1 MSVFKKRYKNKGG
14 KTSEYWYID
23 YTVDGKRKWESVG
36 KVGLVNKTDARKLLS
51 IRKVEVLKGIFGID
65 KKRTSPSFSMFSKEY
80 IVYAKSNKKSWDRD
94 VCALRSLEPFFGR
107 YELDKISPI
116 QIEKYKVER
125 KATVSPRTV
134 NIELSLLR
142 RMFNLGITWDKCES
156 NPVSKVK
163 FYREDPPTERVLS
176 EDEEQRL
183 LECSAEHIKPIIAT
197 ALNTGLRYGELI
209 NLRWQDIDFEGRYIV
224 VRTSKT
230 GNSRKVPMNDT
241 VKETLE
247 QLFLRSTV
255 SDSVS
260 SKVYAGDKS
269 EQSQA
274 LRYGNALDSK
284 AVGLTLVRVRVPLCP
299 KIQQNYF
306 CYFCFNTGI
315 SWSYLICI

>member
-1 MSVFKKRYKNKGG
+1 
-14 KTSEYWYID
+14 
-23 YTVDGKRKWESVG
+23 
-36 KVGLVNKTDARKLLS
+36 
-51 IRKVEVLKGIFGID
+51 
-65 KKRTSPSFSMFSKEY
+65 
-80 IVYAKSNKKSWDRD
+80 
-94 VCALRSLEPFFGR
+94 
-107 YELDKISPI
+107 
-116 QIEKYKVER
+116 
-125 KATVSPRTV
+125 
-134 NIELSLLR
+134 
-142 RMFNLGITWDKCES
+142 MFNLGITWDKCES

-299 KIQQNYF
+299 KIQQNF
-306 CYFCFNTGI
+306 LCDDVLFLNEKKCF
-315 SWSYLICI
+315 

>member
-36 KVGLVNKTDARKLLS
+36 KVGLVNKTDAKKLLS
-51 IRKVEVLKGIFGID
+51 IRKAEVLKGIFGID
-65 KKRTSPSFSMFSKEY
+65 KKRPSPSFSKFAEEY

-176 EDEEQRL
+176 KDEEQRL
-183 LECSAEHIKPIIAT
+183 LESSADHIKPIIIT
-197 ALNTGLRYGELI
+197 ALHTGLRYGELI

-230 GNSRKVPMNDT
+230 GRSRKVPMNDT

-247 QLFLRSTV
+247 QLFLQSCVSYSVRGDIYPTEKYQYLQTV
-255 SDSVS
+255 KLSGTT
-260 SKVYAGDKS
+260 AC
-269 EQSQA
+269 QA
-274 LRYGNALDSK
+274 RGR
-284 AVGLTLVRVRVPLCP
+284 G
-299 KIQQNYF
+299 
-306 CYFCFNTGI
+306 FN
-315 SWSYLICI
+315 SRRPRH